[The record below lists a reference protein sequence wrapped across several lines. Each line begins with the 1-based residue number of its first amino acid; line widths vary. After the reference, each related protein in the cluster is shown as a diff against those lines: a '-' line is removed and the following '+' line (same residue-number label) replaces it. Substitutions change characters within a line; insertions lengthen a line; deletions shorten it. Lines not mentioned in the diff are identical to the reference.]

1 MKQLAQ
7 FLNATGRRLRSFF
20 TKIVSHLFRK
30 GKLALKLAVKVPF
43 FIEVEISFETDWDK
57 TRRR

>member
-7 FLNATGRRLRSFF
+7 FLKATGRRLRSFF

-30 GKLALKLAVKVPF
+30 GKMALKLAVKIPF
-43 FIEVEISFETDWDK
+43 FIDIEVTFETDWDK
-57 TRRR
+57 TKSR